1 MESGKEKKVVKKFN
15 DEAPRY
21 DNRYKGMN
29 STAHSFNM
37 RRQRVFELVGDKKG
51 KVLDVGCGP
60 GVMVDGFKAKDY
72 DFYGVDLA
80 QDMIDKCLEK
90 YGNLDNDY
98 GALKEMYRVLRPG
111 GVAIITLPNKKS
123 PYRIWNKFV
132 IKNLSKVVKMF
143 LGGERHGLDHREY
156 REEEYKESMQ
166 NIGFRVGDTFYYNFQ
181 ILPFPIDKYL
191 PFLTVPISKFFEKF
205 YKGNL
210 RWLGTGFIVSGVKK

>member
-90 YGNLDNDY
+90 YGNLDNVHFS
-98 GALKEMYRVLRPG
+98 K
-111 GVAIITLPNKKS
+111 LPYFS
-123 PYRIWNKFV
+123 RH
-132 IKNLSKVVKMF
+132 LSIM
-143 LGGERHGLDHREY
+143 
-156 REEEYKESMQ
+156 S
-166 NIGFRVGDTFYYNFQ
+166 
-181 ILPFPIDKYL
+181 
-191 PFLTVPISKFFEKF
+191 
-205 YKGNL
+205 
-210 RWLGTGFIVSGVKK
+210 